1 MTTQSKCVT
10 EWWCD
15 MDLGHAGTRGTAGNS
30 ARPTDSV
37 PGMDPEPMRLAL
49 IRLGLLQE
57 GEQATL
63 TPLTGGIASDIW
75 KVELSS
81 RTLCIKRALHRLKVK
96 ADWFVPIER
105 NLYEWS
111 YLEIAD
117 RAAPGS
123 APQLVARD
131 TEAYLFVMEYLE
143 PGHHPLWKHQLRDG
157 IADAAFATDVGRQL
171 VTIHS
176 YTAARPEI
184 GGQFPTDAIFYASRM
199 ESYLEATARVHPDLE
214 AHIMPLIHAT
224 MHTKHALVHGDVSP
238 KNILNGPR
246 GPVLLDPECAFY
258 GDPAFDLAFCLNHL
272 LLKCLWNP
280 SAREGF
286 LRCFESLKETYLNGV
301 DWEPAEDMEARTARL
316 LPGLFLAR
324 IDGKSP
330 AEYVTEEADKDMVRR
345 TARPLLLHP
354 VGTLSEVAAAWRR
367 TLGL

>member
-15 MDLGHAGTRGTAGNS
+15 MDLGHSGTRGTAGNS

-131 TEAYLFVMEYLE
+131 TEAYLFVMEYLD

-157 IADAAFATDVGRQL
+157 IADAAFATDVGRRL
-171 VTIHS
+171 VTIHA

-224 MHTKHALVHGDVSP
+224 IHETCPRARRRESEEHTQRSTGTGPARPRVRLLRRPCLRPRFLSQSPAAEVSVESIRAGGVPQMLRIAEGDV
-238 KNILNGPR
+238 LARGRLGAGRGYGGPYR
-246 GPVLLDPECAFY
+246 PIASG
-258 GDPAFDLAFCLNHL
+258 
-272 LLKCLWNP
+272 
-280 SAREGF
+280 S
-286 LRCFESLKETYLNGV
+286 
-301 DWEPAEDMEARTARL
+301 
-316 LPGLFLAR
+316 LPGE
-324 IDGKSP
+324 D
-330 AEYVTEEADKDMVRR
+330 RR
-345 TARPLLLHP
+345 EIT
-354 VGTLSEVAAAWRR
+354 G
-367 TLGL
+367 

>member
-1 MTTQSKCVT
+1 
-10 EWWCD
+10 
-15 MDLGHAGTRGTAGNS
+15 MDLGHARTRGTAGTPALPADNVS
-30 ARPTDSV
+30 
-37 PGMDPEPMRLAL
+37 GMDPEPMRLAL

-57 GEQATL
+57 GGQVSL

-75 KVELSS
+75 KVDLPS

-123 APQLVARD
+123 APRLVARD
-131 TEAYLFVMEYLE
+131 TKAYLFVMEYLE
-143 PGHHPLWKHQLRDG
+143 PERYPLWKHQLRDG
-157 IADAAFATDVGRQL
+157 IADATFAADVGRRL

-184 GGQFPTDAIFYASRM
+184 SGQFPTDAIFYASRM
-199 ESYLEATARVHPDLE
+199 ESYLEATARAYPDLE
-214 AHIMPLIHAT
+214 PRIMPLIQAT
-224 MHTKHALVHGDVSP
+224 MHTKRVLVHGDVSP

-280 SAREGF
+280 SAREGYF
-286 LRCFESLKETYLNGV
+286 RCFESLKDTYLSAV
-301 DWEPAEDMEARTARL
+301 DWEPVADMEARTARL

-330 AEYVTEEADKDMVRR
+330 AEYITTEEAKDMVRR

-354 VGTLSEVAAAWRR
+354 VDALSEVAAAWRR